1 MIGGEELELVWT
13 INVIL
18 MAFVVVLLA
27 VMLWGRSGILRQR
40 KLEKEIEELRNKLV
54 EYAKAKPVAPM
65 SGSDLYE
72 LVKDLETLRSAI
84 AGAKICQRTIL
95 KKYKTR
101 PGAEALEKILARSK
115 LPEPVKQ
122 RLADEFLVGEA
133 GREIIRLLDR
143 GETIERISAEVGMPL
158 IVTKSQITRLQ
169 ILGYLD
175 GRLKPT
181 EKGRRALQA

>member
-1 MIGGEELELVWT
+1 
-13 INVIL
+13 
-18 MAFVVVLLA
+18 
-27 VMLWGRSGILRQR
+27 
-40 KLEKEIEELRNKLV
+40 
-54 EYAKAKPVAPM
+54 
-65 SGSDLYE
+65 
-72 LVKDLETLRSAI
+72 LETLRSAI